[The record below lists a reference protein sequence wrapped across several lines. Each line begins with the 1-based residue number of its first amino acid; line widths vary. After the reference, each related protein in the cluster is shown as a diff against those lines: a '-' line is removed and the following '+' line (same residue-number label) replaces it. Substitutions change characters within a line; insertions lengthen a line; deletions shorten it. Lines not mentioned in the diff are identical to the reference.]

1 MDQFVASIPEIF
13 PHVELVKYLTL
24 PGPLFFI
31 QYWYLVEIRLSKTPT
46 HALYAQTAGNCI
58 VSFLVRHSDDSSMN
72 DELARWWIN

>member
-31 QYWYLVEIRLSKTPT
+31 QYWYLVEIRLSKTTT
-46 HALYAQTAGNCI
+46 HALYA
-58 VSFLVRHSDDSSMN
+58 
-72 DELARWWIN
+72 